1 MDLLKAEMARK
12 RKALQLAKEQT
23 RSGNNN
29 ISGKK
34 KKKRQF
40 LKAGQLKQFM
50 EEQEEEERDKGK
62 KKDSFSVDKE
72 WNQSTKNDKQKD
84 NNNNNNNNNKRGI
97 DSNKDDKDER
107 LKETSVEKGKKRNK
121 NDSSGRKKSGDELS
135 KKKKSEG
142 LSLDDIVSALRSMG
156 LPIRLFGEDLDD
168 IRQRLDKSTLE
179 YEHMRAGKSE
189 QSEFLLDKQHRPSA
203 ATTGKQQQQQ
213 QLLLKQ
219 QRKQQPIQKQGTNNT
234 NPKKKNT
241 LTPKQRE
248 ELLKYIEP
256 QNNDITTTTTTT
268 TTNEKTMKEDEDSR
282 RLIYNFFK
290 ALLLRWELDLEKRS
304 EDICS
309 SSSGIREM
317 RTFKQCQD
325 YIRPLFQSC
334 RTNQLEDNI
343 VAPLKKIVDF
353 ARSGEFV
360 KAHDAYMDVAI
371 GRSAWPIG
379 VTMVGIHARS
389 GRAKIESANVAHV
402 MNSELQRKYLTSIKR
417 LLSYYQNIRTDVPPS
432 KKVLN
437 T

>member
-23 RSGNNN
+23 RAGNSG
-29 ISGKK
+29 K

-40 LKAGQLKQFM
+40 LKAGQLKQLM
-50 EEQEEEERDKGK
+50 EEQEVDAEGGGKQDPRSLSSFDNKKSNQPMNNDKGK
-62 KKDSFSVDKE
+62 DISKE
-72 WNQSTKNDKQKD
+72 NEKGKD
-84 NNNNNNNNNKRGI
+84 NNNNNKR
-97 DSNKDDKDER
+97 DTDYYNKDEGSKW
-107 LKETSVEKGKKRNK
+107 KEASLLEKSKKRNK
-121 NDSSGRKKSGDELS
+121 NESGKSGNLP
-135 KKKKSEG
+135 KKKSEN

-156 LPIRLFGEDLDD
+156 LPVRLFGEDLDD

-203 ATTGKQQQQQ
+203 ATTGKQQQQ
-213 QLLLKQ
+213 LQ
-219 QRKQQPIQKQGTNNT
+219 QRQQQPIIQKQGSNN
-234 NPKKKNT
+234 NNSNNNNAKKKNT
-241 LTPKQRE
+241 LNNKQRE

-256 QNNDITTTTTTT
+256 K
-268 TTNEKTMKEDEDSR
+268 NENMTMKDDEDSM

-304 EDICS
+304 EDVCS
-309 SSSGIREM
+309 SSSGIRET

-325 YIRPLFQSC
+325 YIRPLFQRC